1 MNTKL
6 VYLIDDDEDFR
17 ASLKQSLELAGL
29 SVIEFKHAQQ
39 ALKQLDEHFSGVV
52 VSDIRMAGMDG
63 LTFLMEALEIDDDL
77 PVILVSGHADI
88 STAVQA
94 IQDGAYDLLEKPFRS
109 RTIVDVIHRAIEK
122 RRLVLENRD
131 LRAQLHKHKKRLI
144 QGDSS
149 IIQGLRKSISTHAE
163 NDINLLI
170 CGELGTRKELVARS
184 LHEQSAR
191 QQNTFLTINCGS
203 MSKPKLESALFGNLE
218 SGGDNPGL
226 LQKGHQGTLYLE
238 EIDQLPNQLAANL
251 LTHIKSIATER
262 RNKSANIFPDVRI
275 LASSHTPLEPL
286 CQKGL
291 FREDLYYELSVLML
305 RVPSLSER
313 REDIPLLFKHFAS
326 DSSRAYG
333 IPEPILSEQ
342 QITQLVAR
350 NWRGNLRAL
359 RHMAER
365 WVLSQ
370 NMPDN
375 LPLEDTG
382 NTDLSAPASLPGK
395 IEQFE
400 KLIIEQSLLKNNG
413 NVTQSHAELGI
424 PRKTLY
430 DKLQRHSIKPETYR
444 KAGSRKSAN

>member
-1 MNTKL
+1 MHTKL
-6 VYLIDDDEDFR
+6 VYLIDDDDDFR
-17 ASLKQSLELAGL
+17 ASLKQSLELAHL
-29 SVIEFKHAQQ
+29 KVIEFRKGDQ
-39 ALKQLDEHFSGVV
+39 ALKMLDEHFTGVI

-63 LTFLMEALEIDDDL
+63 LTFLMEALEIDEDL

-109 RTIVDVIHRAIEK
+109 RALVDVIHRAVEK

-131 LRAQLHKHKKRLI
+131 LRAQLHRHKKRLI
-144 QGDSS
+144 QGESS
-149 IIQGLRKSISTHAE
+149 VIQKLRKSISTHAE

-170 CGELGTRKELVARS
+170 CGELGTGKELVARS
-184 LHEQSAR
+184 LHEQSTR
-191 QQNTFLTINCGS
+191 QKHAFFTLNCGS
-203 MSKPKLESALFGNLE
+203 MSKTKLESALFGNLE
-218 SGGDNPGL
+218 AGGDNPGL
-226 LQKGHQGTLYLE
+226 LQKSHGGTLYLE

-251 LTHIKSIATER
+251 LTHIKSIAGDR
-262 RNKSANIFPDVRI
+262 RNRSQNIFPDVRL

-286 CQKGL
+286 CQQGL
-291 FREDLYYELSVLML
+291 FRDDLYYELSVLVLSVPPL
-305 RVPSLSER
+305 RER

-326 DSSRAYG
+326 DSLSAYG
-333 IPEPILSEQ
+333 LPEPILSEQ

-350 NWRGNLRAL
+350 NWRGNLPAL

-370 NMPDN
+370 NMPEN
-375 LPLEDTG
+375 QPLEYAEDSK
-382 NTDLSAPASLPGK
+382 LSAPPSLPGK

-400 KLIIEQSLLKNNG
+400 KLIIEQSLLKHNG
-413 NVTQSHAELGI
+413 NVTRTHTELGI

-430 DKLQRHSIKPETYR
+430 DKLQRHGIKPETYR
-444 KAGSRKSAN
+444 KAAT